1 MGKFIEF
8 LKKFGITGKQANRLA
23 GEAKITKV
31 KLPGVAGK
39 ILGKSERA
47 PLMMLN
53 QKMMFDPS
61 LLRFSTSRVG
71 LDGRYWHLLREYELV
86 NAEIART
93 AKYLFEN
100 NIKMNNTQRINWE
113 SAIDKWKR
121 TQKDLNEITAKFK
134 KQKIN
139 PEEAF
144 NNYQKKITEGR
155 HQGDVALPTTAE
167 DLQYE
172 LDFLTRSAKEL
183 SMSSKEEMRRLGVLD
198 QKGEVNF
205 AEYLK
210 RQLTEATG
218 RTTRSLKDS
227 YHRATVRPFLIKQHE
242 AGKIKLSD
250 EHYKQLK
257 EAADLNSGGSNRL
270 KVVDPVSVFKYHYGE
285 KAFDKI
291 PAGLTD
297 ANAYTKE
304 GVAELVK
311 KFEDAGITVKNKASA
326 GDASKYL
333 SKDYIYKEIE
343 RIDDA
348 MNNIKYGDDPFWKRM
363 SMEEKQHTLSDLER
377 QSMDYQYALSIA
389 DLPKEVKLRSLIE
402 EGEKI
407 NRRNKTNLKE
417 FDLTILKTGNPS
429 DEHIDFLYEMLF
441 RPKKFDPT
449 SNTHIAMREEIL
461 ENLPDVYTKS
471 ELENA
476 GNIEGLYY
484 DHVHAGDIKNNQGR
498 GSINQ
503 KVPGSVTIETITP
516 KTPPKKKK
524 PELTLLSKEDLEYQ
538 TALKTGMKD
547 QLKEQL
553 AKTDMTDAD
562 IDFIFKDVK
571 KGQTFEES
579 YATIRKNAK
588 IVDEQKKVKKS
599 AIWKNEKGETQG
611 MAMGW
616 TEAELKQLNEAMK
629 KGMAE
634 SDAMR
639 AAGLDPSKLSDMQKW
654 DEMKKAKTE
663 YKVIK
668 EGDEGYDEITEKLG
682 ITAKPGYPI
691 TESGKADLK
700 VVKTKK
706 KDRPNIR
713 LMKNYEKELT
723 DIELAQEGYNLQEIS
738 IIKRAREV
746 MKKENQN
753 PDDALA
759 WVRGEMAD
767 EAGVEFEEFMTDFDW
782 GDFPGGNASGGLPR
796 RRYAMGSQGEL
807 GDLLVRLR
815 NVVEGSGMYS
825 SFSQQ
830 NRKSLQIAL
839 TSRINVLLGN

>member
-53 QKMMFDPS
+53 QKMMFDPN
-61 LLRFSTSRVG
+61 LIRFSTSRVG

-100 NIKMNNTQRINWE
+100 NVKMNKAQRSNWE

-121 TQKDLNEITAKFK
+121 TQKELNEITAKFK
-134 KQKIN
+134 KQDIN

-144 NNYQKKITEGR
+144 NGYQKKITEGR

-172 LDFLTRSAKEL
+172 LDFLRRSAQEL
-183 SMSSKEEMRRLGVLD
+183 STSSREELRRLGMLD

-210 RQLTEATG
+210 RQLTDATG
-218 RTTRSLKDS
+218 RTTRSLKNS
-227 YHRATVRPFLIKQHE
+227 YHRAAVRPFLIKQHE

-270 KVVDPVSVFKYHYGE
+270 KVVDPVDVFKYHYGE
-285 KAFDKI
+285 KALDKI

-297 ANAYTKE
+297 MNVYTKD
-304 GVAELVK
+304 GTQELVK
-311 KFEDAGITVKNKASA
+311 LFEDAGITVKNKASA

-333 SKDYIYKEIE
+333 NKDYIHKEIE

-348 MNNIKYGDDPFWKRM
+348 MENIMYGDDPFWSKM
-363 SMEEKQHTLSDLER
+363 TDAEKQHTIADLER
-377 QSMDYQYALSIA
+377 QSMAYQNVLPIA
-389 DLPKEVKLRSLIE
+389 DLPREVKLRSLIE
-402 EGEKI
+402 EGEKVKW
-407 NRRNKTNLKE
+407 RNQTNLKE
-417 FDLTILKTGNPS
+417 FDLTILKTGNPT

-461 ENLPDVYTKS
+461 ENLPDVYTKA

-484 DHVHAGDIKNNQGR
+484 DHVHAGDIKNNQGL

-516 KTPPKKKK
+516 KTPKKKS
-524 PELTLLSKEDLEYQ
+524 E
-538 TALKTGMKD
+538 
-547 QLKEQL
+547 
-553 AKTDMTDAD
+553 
-562 IDFIFKDVK
+562 
-571 KGQTFEES
+571 FEVIS
-579 YATIRKNAK
+579 G
-588 IVDEQKKVKKS
+588 DS
-599 AIWKNEKGETQG
+599 EKG
-611 MAMGW
+611 
-616 TEAELKQLNEAMK
+616 
-629 KGMAE
+629 
-634 SDAMR
+634 
-639 AAGLDPSKLSDMQKW
+639 
-654 DEMKKAKTE
+654 
-663 YKVIK
+663 K
-668 EGDEGYDEITEKLG
+668 EISEKLG
-682 ITAKPGYPI
+682 ITAKPGFPI

-700 VVKTKK
+700 LVKASTADEKYRAQLKTK
-706 KDRPNIR
+706 
-713 LMKNYEKELT
+713 LME
-723 DIELAQEGYNLQEIS
+723 
-738 IIKRAREV
+738 
-746 MKKENQN
+746 
-753 PDDALA
+753 
-759 WVRGEMAD
+759 
-767 EAGVEFEEFMTDFDW
+767 
-782 GDFPGGNASGGLPR
+782 
-796 RRYAMGSQGEL
+796 
-807 GDLLVRLR
+807 
-815 NVVEGSGMYS
+815 S
-825 SFSQQ
+825 S
-830 NRKSLQIAL
+830 
-839 TSRINVLLGN
+839 